1 MSSGIENREVIKD
14 PTVALGTKDKMLATL
29 KATPKHR
36 SKTENLPTPITSPAA
51 RTMAIASL
59 GEAFR
64 LIQIHL
70 QSYQPT
76 GMFEPFDISTRMAEI
91 QYVNIPEFI
100 ENIFKELLLPGNE
113 HLVVLDTVRKH
124 LANLFKKFPD
134 HLLPLTSLEPELSN
148 FAYCVILIATK
159 DYKLKHLFTNPYPE
173 LSYSDYDMPLEEL
186 VKLNE
191 QDAGLL
197 LATALTQA
205 PAQATVVSDTPV
217 SIGQPFLPLA
227 NQTKRQSI
235 NTPALVSSGAL
246 LLASAAVLV
255 LHTRSEQPRSTVTR
269 TQPPVEPTYTNT
281 VLPPPSP
288 IPEIPP
294 SPQPIQPRIVSV
306 HSSFFFGTQSSLERG
321 VRTAL
326 LSGTT
331 ALAHCITRP
340 NTDPRHLAYGLTAPI
355 TAFIRHSGWTVGSPR
370 HPRGITISWTDDSQC
385 NDFKVTGWE
394 QRDNSLDRVTV
405 QAEVRVTIPAPIATI
420 VNNRALYH
428 RLPPLAQ

>member
-173 LSYSDYDMPLEEL
+173 ITYVDSDIPLDEL

-191 QDAGLL
+191 QDDRLS
-197 LATALTQA
+197 LATA
-205 PAQATVVSDTPV
+205 VSDTPV
-217 SIGQPFLPLA
+217 SIGPPFPPLA
-227 NQTKRQSI
+227 TKPKKQSI
-235 NTPALVSSGAL
+235 STPAVIFSGSL
-246 LLASAAVLV
+246 LLASAAILM
-255 LHTRSEQPRSTVTR
+255 LHTKSEQPRSTVTR
-269 TQPPVEPTYTNT
+269 IPAPVEPVYTNT
-281 VLPPPSP
+281 ILPPPSP

-294 SPQPIQPRIVSV
+294 SPVKPRIVSV
-306 HSSFFFGTQSSLERG
+306 HSSFFFGTQSSLEQG

-326 LSGTT
+326 LLGTT

-355 TAFIRHSGWTVGSPR
+355 TGFIRRSGWTVGSPR
-370 HPRGITISWTDDSQC
+370 YPRGITITWTDDGQC

-394 QRDNSLDRVTV
+394 QRDTMTPTTV
-405 QAEVRVTIPAPIATI
+405 RPETPITIATPIATI

-428 RLPPLAQ
+428 RLPPIAQ